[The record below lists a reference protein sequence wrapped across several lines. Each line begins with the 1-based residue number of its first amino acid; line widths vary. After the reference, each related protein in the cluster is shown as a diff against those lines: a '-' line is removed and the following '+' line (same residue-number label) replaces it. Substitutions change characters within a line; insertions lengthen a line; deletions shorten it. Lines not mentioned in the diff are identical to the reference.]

1 MRISDNMTYDQ
12 VRGTIGKNRSQ
23 MTELQ
28 NQAATQKR
36 VTRPSDD
43 PMAAA
48 RVLHSRVDLEGNKQ
62 FIKNLNYARSFLET
76 TDQAMA
82 DITEN
87 LMRLKELAIN
97 QANDASASDES
108 RRVVSAEVEQVFN
121 QLVNIGNRKLGDRF
135 VFGGFH
141 TQNAP
146 FDFNGEYKGD
156 EGEMLVHIDKSTFL
170 PMNMAGNRLFHGVG
184 LSPKG
189 LSTPTPEQPQT
200 VEEFRQERGID
211 EKSNP
216 SANPSSNPNSN
227 PNSSA
232 PVELRTPASVNESKD
247 YAESES
253 EPKNAEPL
261 GVNLFKVTK
270 DLMIALRTNDKAG
283 VQDSLD
289 QMDEAIGQ
297 VVLARAQVGSR
308 STAVDGLLQS
318 LERSKVD
325 DQTAISQHEDAD
337 VFSTVSDLNKTES
350 TLQATL
356 QTSGK
361 MIQPSLLNF
370 LR

>member
-146 FDFNGEYKGD
+146 FDFNGEYRGD

-170 PMNMAGNRLFHGVG
+170 PMNMAGSRLFHGVG

-200 VEEFRQERGID
+200 VEEFRRDRSID
-211 EKSNP
+211 EKSNRD
-216 SANPSSNPNSN
+216 SNPSSNQNS
-227 PNSSA
+227 
-232 PVELRTPASVNESKD
+232 PVELRAPASVNESMD
-247 YAESES
+247 HTESKS
-253 EPKNAEPL
+253 EAQKTEPL

-337 VFSTVSDLNKTES
+337 VFSTVSDINKTES